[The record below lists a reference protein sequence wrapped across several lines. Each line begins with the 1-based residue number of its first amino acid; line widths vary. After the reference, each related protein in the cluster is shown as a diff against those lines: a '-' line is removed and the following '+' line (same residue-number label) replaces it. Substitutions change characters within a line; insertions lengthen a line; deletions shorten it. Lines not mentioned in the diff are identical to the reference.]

1 MPGADVVVIGGGIAG
16 VSAAAFLASSGASV
30 TLLERESALSA
41 HTTGR
46 SAALYLSNY
55 GHEQTRRLTL
65 ASRDFLDQPP
75 DGFGDAPLL
84 SARGM
89 LSVGGEADVEVVRKL
104 AAEGRRLD
112 PTITEVSGEEARR
125 LCPVLRP
132 EHSVAGVYEPGAS
145 DIDVAGLHGGFVR
158 MLRQRGGLIQRAAPV
173 VAIARG
179 GAGWQVS
186 TSDVTY
192 DCASVVDAAGAWGD
206 QVAELA
212 GLAPVG
218 LRPLRRTALTVGLPD
233 GLDARGWPAV
243 NQATYEWYFRPEGDG
258 LLLSPADETPSE
270 PCDAWPDDL
279 DVAMAMER
287 VAEATTL
294 PLRSVRSAWAGL
306 RTFGPD
312 GEMVIGPDP
321 AVSSWVWC
329 VGQGGYGI
337 QSAPAVG
344 RLTAD
349 LVLGVTPDWLAGTG
363 IDVAAVS
370 AGRLVRAG
378 S

>member
-1 MPGADVVVIGGGIAG
+1 
-16 VSAAAFLASSGASV
+16 
-30 TLLERESALSA
+30 
-41 HTTGR
+41 
-46 SAALYLSNY
+46 
-55 GHEQTRRLTL
+55 
-65 ASRDFLDQPP
+65 
-75 DGFGDAPLL
+75 
-84 SARGM
+84 M
-89 LSVGGEADVEVVRKL
+89 LSGGGEADVEVVRRL
-104 AAEGRRLD
+104 AAEGQWLD
-112 PTITEVSGEEARR
+112 PSITEVSGEEARL

-132 EHSVAGVYEPGAS
+132 EHSVVGVYEPGAA

-158 MLRQRGGLIQRAAPV
+158 MIRQHGGQIHRAAPV
-173 VAIARG
+173 VAIERG

-186 TSDVTY
+186 TTGGSY
-192 DCASVVDAAGAWGD
+192 DCTSVVDAAGAWGD
-206 QVAELA
+206 QVAALA

-218 LRPLRRTALTVGLPD
+218 LLPLRRTALTVGLPD

-243 NQATYEWYFRPEGDG
+243 NEASDQWYFRPEGDG

-270 PCDAWPDDL
+270 PCDARPDDL

-321 AVSSWVWC
+321 SAPTWVWC

-337 QSAPAVG
+337 QTAPAVG

-349 LVLGVTPDWLAGTG
+349 LLLGVRPDWLAGTG

-370 AGRLVRAG
+370 AGRMVREG

>member
-16 VSAAAFLASSGASV
+16 VSAAAFLAASGASV
-30 TLLERESALSA
+30 TLLERERALSA

-65 ASRDFLDQPP
+65 ASRAFFDQPP
-75 DGFGDAPLL
+75 DGFCDTPLL

-89 LSVGGEADVEVVRKL
+89 LSVGGEADVEVVRAI
-104 AAEGRRLD
+104 AADGRRLD
-112 PTITEVSGEEARR
+112 PSITEVSGEEARR

-132 EHSVAGVYEPGAS
+132 EYSVAGVYEPGAA

-158 MLRQRGGLIQRAAPV
+158 MLRQHGGQVRRAAPV
-173 VAIARG
+173 VGVGRG

-186 TSDVTY
+186 TGDQTY
-192 DCASVVDAAGAWGD
+192 KCTSVVDAAGAWGD
-206 QVAELA
+206 QVAALA

-233 GLDARGWPAV
+233 GLDARRWPAV
-243 NQATYEWYFRPEGDG
+243 NQASYEWYFRPEGDG

-270 PCDAWPDDL
+270 PCDARPNEL

-294 PLRSVRSAWAGL
+294 PLRSVRSSWAGL

-321 AVSSWVWC
+321 SEPTWVWC

-349 LVLGVTPDWLAGTG
+349 LVLGRVPGWLAGTG
-363 IDVAAVS
+363 IDVSAVAAD
-370 AGRLVRAG
+370 RMVREG

>member
-16 VSAAAFLASSGASV
+16 VSAAAFLAASGASV
-30 TLLERESALSA
+30 TLLERERALSA

-65 ASRDFLDQPP
+65 ASRAFFDQPP
-75 DGFGDAPLL
+75 DGFCDTPLL

-89 LSVGGEADVEVVRKL
+89 LSVGGEADVEVVRAI
-104 AAEGRRLD
+104 AADGRRLD
-112 PTITEVSGEEARR
+112 PSITEVSGEEARR

-132 EHSVAGVYEPGAS
+132 EYSVAGVYEPGAA

-158 MLRQRGGLIQRAAPV
+158 MLRQHGGQVRRAAPV
-173 VAIARG
+173 VGVGRG
-179 GAGWQVS
+179 GSGWQVS
-186 TSDVTY
+186 TGDETY
-192 DCASVVDAAGAWGD
+192 KCTSVVDAAGAWGD
-206 QVAELA
+206 QVAALA

-233 GLDARGWPAV
+233 GLDARRWPAV
-243 NQATYEWYFRPEGDG
+243 NQASYEWYFRPEGDG

-270 PCDAWPDDL
+270 PCDARPDDV
-279 DVAMAMER
+279 DVATAMQR

-294 PLRSVRSAWAGL
+294 PLRSVRSSWAGL

-321 AVSSWVWC
+321 SEPTWVWC

-349 LVLGVTPDWLAGTG
+349 LVLGRVPGWLAGTG
-363 IDVAAVS
+363 IDVSAVAAD
-370 AGRLVRAG
+370 RMVREG

>member
-16 VSAAAFLASSGASV
+16 VSAAAFIAASGASV
-30 TLLERESALSA
+30 TLLERENALSA

-65 ASRDFLDQPP
+65 ASRAFLEQPP
-75 DGFGDAPLL
+75 DGFSDAPLL
-84 SARGM
+84 STRGM
-89 LSVGGEADVEVVRKL
+89 LSVGGEDAVDVVRRI
-104 AAEGRRLD
+104 ASEGRRLD
-112 PTITEVSGEEARR
+112 PSITEVTGKEARR

-158 MLRQRGGLIQRAAPV
+158 MVRQHGGQIQRAAPV

-186 TSDVTY
+186 TSDESY
-192 DCASVVDAAGAWGD
+192 DCTSVVDAAGAWGD
-206 QVAELA
+206 EVAALA
-212 GLAPVG
+212 GLARVG

-243 NQATYEWYFRPEGDG
+243 NQASYEWYFRPEGDG

-270 PCDAWPDDL
+270 PCDARPDDL

-294 PLRSVRSAWAGL
+294 PLRSVRRAWAGL

-321 AVSSWVWC
+321 SARTWVWC

-337 QSAPAVG
+337 QTAPAVG
-344 RLTAD
+344 QLTAD
-349 LVLGVTPDWLAGTG
+349 LALGRTPDWLAGTG

-370 AGRLVRAG
+370 AGRMVSEG